1 MRRTEFMALT
11 IKDIAKMANTST
23 ATVSRAI
30 HGLPGI
36 GEDKRKQML
45 ELLDRIGYRPNRIAQ
60 NLVSGHSNTIGVI
73 TSDLTIGFYIEAISH
88 IEHLCKQ
95 RGYQILVMDSKH
107 DVTTERENIESLR
120 QYRAE
125 GILIIPE
132 YDYNMRLSLDH
143 FTRLR
148 LEKYPFALI
157 GKSPQHDVDWVTM
170 EEIKATTQV
179 IDHLLDLGHTRI
191 GYLGNDTLNR
201 PGMERME
208 GIQKALHARDLVL
221 QDDFIIDEVGT
232 WDEGGEEAWH
242 VAIENLFS
250 KPAPPT
256 ALFCANDTIALIA
269 LSKLQSMGIEVPNEV
284 SITGFDDSPW
294 SRYVRPSL
302 TTCAKDMVEVGRLA
316 VEVLFHRMEH
326 PDAPVQQILVPHK
339 LMIRASSG
347 VCVEKQNSCLQILDQ
362 GQVFA

>member
-1 MRRTEFMALT
+1 MGLT
-11 IKDIAKMANTST
+11 IKQIAKMANTST
-23 ATVSRAI
+23 ATVSRSI
-30 HGLPGI
+30 HGLPGV
-36 GEDKRKQML
+36 GEEKRRQLL
-45 ELLDRIGYRPNRIAQ
+45 ELLERIGYRPNRIAQ
-60 NLVSGHSNTIGVI
+60 NLVSGHSNTIGII

-107 DVTTERENIESLR
+107 DVNNERENIELLR
-120 QYRAE
+120 QYPTE

-132 YDYNMRLSLDH
+132 HDYNTSVNLDH
-143 FTRLR
+143 FVRLR

-170 EEIKATTQV
+170 EEVDAASQV
-179 IDHLLDLGHTRI
+179 TNYLINHGHKRI
-191 GYLGNDTLNR
+191 AFLGNDLHNR
-201 PGMERME
+201 TVVERLE

-232 WDEGGEEAWH
+232 WNEGGEAAWH
-242 VAIENLFS
+242 MAIEQLFS

-269 LSKLQSMGIEVPNEV
+269 LSKLESMGIEVPNDV

-302 TTCAKDMVEVGRLA
+302 TTCAKDMVEVGSLA

-339 LMIRASSG
+339 LVIRASSG
-347 VCVEKQNSCLQILDQ
+347 VCVERQRSCVI
-362 GQVFA
+362 A